1 MNFYDDGVAAGGV
14 RMSRSQLHRRIEDLY
29 GKIDDEN
36 EKKEELLSEL
46 RRTEHAIEQWR
57 ELLRDMEALLR

>member
-14 RMSRSQLHRRIEDLY
+14 RMSRSQLHSRIEDLY

-36 EKKEELLSEL
+36 EKKEVDELVSFTYNNPED
-46 RRTEHAIEQWR
+46 R
-57 ELLRDMEALLR
+57 